1 VHDAGVM
8 PERLGRFL
16 SARDG
21 TRTAVVRRY
30 EAMVG
35 GYSRVMARAEVAW
48 SDGSVEMVVLRGDPP
63 AGKAMIE
70 TDRDVE
76 HALLHALTSSGSVAM
91 PAVRAYD
98 SSGAELGTKC
108 IVLDHVDG
116 QSLQALLNATPIEQH
131 GEHALDLVD
140 TLASIHALDV
150 DALDLPI
157 PRPTSWDDYL
167 GELIDRFRQADRGH
181 AESVPFLRYV
191 ASWLDAHR
199 PPPLPLR
206 LVHSD
211 FQAANIMVER
221 GGRHLMIDWELAH
234 VGDPREDLG
243 YYNVYSSASGPN
255 LFARDPEAFLAR
267 YRERTGFDEQAVNL
281 TTMGYFSSLAAIT
294 VYAQVLH
301 GAGALARGTNAGLL
315 TTYTMNALTIG
326 HSNFLAGCTA
336 PQSQPTAV
344 A

>member
-76 HALLHALTSSGSVAM
+76 HALLHALSSRGSVAM

-140 TLASIHALDV
+140 TL
-150 DALDLPI
+150 
-157 PRPTSWDDYL
+157 
-167 GELIDRFRQADRGH
+167 DRGH

-281 TTMGYFSSLAAIT
+281 TTMAYFSSLAAIT
-294 VYAQVLH
+294 VYAQVLQ

-336 PQSQPTAV
+336 PQPTAV
-344 A
+344 E